1 MGSMLKKMFGT
12 VCAMCAVVLMCGMTV
27 QAKEVTVQG
36 TDIQAAL
43 DQADSSTETVTVII
57 PSGTYEVGDI
67 LKVRSNTTIQ
77 AAEGATIKLR
87 ADLAQAGHPIL
98 SVSGVQ
104 NVTIQGGVWVYT
116 CSDSSRAPIVV
127 EKDSK
132 KITFDGVTIET
143 SAGCRW
149 GFLIYGGSKI
159 SVKNS
164 ILKNSGI
171 FVEDT
176 EELILDTNKIY
187 NPIFNGIRTNR
198 TQNGSIYKNE
208 INNAYTY
215 GLLATNDKSSVIE
228 GNEISG
234 SASSKQRIDDEH
246 GEGLVVEECI
256 GTRIVD
262 NTISNTHCN
271 EKDNGNGIIVS
282 KSTGVLVDNNKV
294 SNSGN
299 HGIQVT
305 NNSTSIIVQNNK
317 ISNSNNAG
325 IALSRNAQANL
336 IGNTITDTA
345 VNGIACDGH
354 DGRVTVTIE
363 GGSISN
369 TKCVGSATDAPIWTD
384 STTGTISGVIIQ
396 DTKYNGITITK
407 NSDVEIKNCKIYQSA
422 VTSTIGIAVYAS
434 NASLSGNVISG
445 FSKCGI
451 YANKDGANIT
461 GGNNTVTLPG
471 AITFSDN
478 AIEIGKSTGSMWNNK
493 LFELSISNTSAS
505 GRNYNTDVEAG
516 AIIDGKKYSMIVD
529 NSGRFNVTYPSV
541 DTSKVAVYVKS
552 PDGNVIIVNAPNGT
566 TLDGTPE
573 STVDL
578 EQIEA
583 FVTRVYRNVLGR
595 EPDSKGFNDW
605 VQALATGQQDG
616 AGVVEGFFFSDELE
630 KKNLSIEDYL
640 ELVYVTMMNRASD
653 PGGKQNW
660 VKVYNQGFSKRY
672 ILNGFVGSK
681 EFGEICDEYGIVRGE
696 VNMTEPRDQKQGVTE
711 FVSRN
716 YLKALRRTV
725 IDIEGLNN
733 WCYAIIYEGKA
744 PGEIVKGFIDSDEF
758 IEKNHSDEEFVEI
771 LYQTFFDRDPD
782 PAGFADWMGRL
793 SNGCSRLEVADGFI
807 GAQEFHQLVAG
818 FGL

>member
-1 MGSMLKKMFGT
+1 MGSMLKKMLGI
-12 VCAMCAVVLMCGMTV
+12 VCTMFAVVLMCGLTV
-27 QAKEVTVQG
+27 HAKEITVQG

-43 DQADSSTETVTVII
+43 DQAGSSTETVTVII

-67 LKVRSNTTIQ
+67 LKVRSNTTVQ

-116 CSDSSRAPIVV
+116 CSDSTRAPIVV

-164 ILKNSGI
+164 ILKNNGI

-176 EELILDTNKIY
+176 EELTLDTNKIY
-187 NPIFNGIRTNR
+187 NPILNGIRTNR
-198 TQNGSIYKNE
+198 TQNGNIYKNE

-215 GLLATNDKSSVIE
+215 GLLATNDNSSVIK

-234 SASSKQRIDDEH
+234 SASSKQKIDGEH
-246 GEGLVVEECI
+246 GEGLVVEDCI

-262 NTISNTHCN
+262 NRITNTHSN

-282 KSTGVLVDNNKV
+282 KSTGVLLDDNKV

-305 NNSTSIIVQNNK
+305 NNSTSITVQNNK

-325 IALSRNAQANL
+325 IALSRIAQANL

-354 DGRVTVTIE
+354 EGHVTVTIE

-369 TKCVGSATDAPIWTD
+369 TKCVNSDANAPIWTD
-384 STTGTISGVIIQ
+384 SATGTISGVTIQ
-396 DTKYNGITITK
+396 NTKYNGITITK
-407 NSDVEIKNCKIYQSA
+407 NSDVEIKDCKVYQSA
-422 VTSTIGIAVYAS
+422 VTSTMGIGVYAS
-434 NASLSGNVISG
+434 KASLSGNVISG

-471 AITFSDN
+471 AITFLEN
-478 AIEIGKSTGSMWNNK
+478 AIEIGASTGSMWNNNMWN
-493 LFELSISNTSAS
+493 LSISDTSAS
-505 GRNYNTDVEAG
+505 GGNYFNDVEAG
-516 AIIDGKKYSMIVD
+516 AIIDGKKYSVTVTD
-529 NSGRFNVTYPSV
+529 GGKFNVTYPSV

-552 PDGNVIIVNAPNGT
+552 PDGNAIIVNAPNGT

-578 EQIEA
+578 KQIEA

-595 EPDSKGFNDW
+595 DPDTKGFNDW
-605 VQALATGQQDG
+605 VQALATGQQTG
-616 AGVVEGFFFSDELE
+616 AGVVEGFFFSDELK

-653 PGGKQNW
+653 PDGKQNW

-716 YLKALRRTV
+716 YLKALRRAT

-758 IEKNHSDEEFVEI
+758 KEKNHSDEEFVKI
-771 LYQTFFDRDPD
+771 LYQTFFNRDPD
-782 PAGFADWMGRL
+782 PVGFADWMGRL
-793 SNGCSRLEVADGFI
+793 SNGWSRLQVADGFI
-807 GAQEFHQLVAG
+807 GAGEFHDLVAG